1 MIKFEGKVMEA
12 NMIEVLLDLNV
23 ALGILIL
30 ILILAYIILA
40 KEEQP

>member
-1 MIKFEGKVMEA
+1 MEA

>member
-12 NMIEVLLDLNV
+12 NMTEVLLDINV

-30 ILILAYIILA
+30 ILILTYIILA
-40 KEEQP
+40 KEE